1 MGCECQK
8 PEDNNNEIQAE
19 KNNASKNE
27 EEDIND
33 FLVINNNNISLR
45 NHLINKEKNQKM
57 NLVVIFFRKLML

>member
-33 FLVINNNNISLR
+33 FLVINKVFII
-45 NHLINKEKNQKM
+45 HMI
-57 NLVVIFFRKLML
+57 IG